1 MQADNH
7 GSTDDQGFAD
17 AANAELETIR
27 QRACADAAEHLMV
40 FWPRAEF
47 PRRGPDNVLR
57 LGYGRAI
64 ERSAQPESVARM
76 ALNADIERVSR
87 ALESR
92 VFVLM
97 TRQPGCVSKV
107 GYLYAVADIIGVERI
122 RDWDELWTAAGR
134 ADWQT
139 VCLYL
144 MALQWEALD
153 GTQVDKRMAAGN
165 LIFGLRDA

>member
-1 MQADNH
+1 MAP
-7 GSTDDQGFAD
+7 D
-17 AANAELETIR
+17 AAVDAHDAQSELEAVQAHAR
-27 QRACADAAEHLMV
+27 DAAAKHLMV

-64 ERSAQPESVARM
+64 ERKPQPEDVARM
-76 ALNADIERVSR
+76 ALERDIEHVSK
-87 ALESR
+87 ALERR
-92 VFVLM
+92 VFVLQAA
-97 TRQPGCVSKV
+97 QPGCRSKV

-122 RDWDELWTAAGR
+122 RDWDELWSSACRG
-134 ADWQT
+134 DWHT

-144 MALQWEALD
+144 VALQWDAVD
-153 GTQVDKRMAAGN
+153 GAQVDRRMAAGN